1 MEVHEEAWSD
11 EMRAQ
16 IPKFK
21 RVGITLRSALG
32 SIPIPGTTR
41 TCDGVSHLGV
51 ESIVQSDSP
60 FFSFEQLCDHE
71 AVHQYFFR
79 DPALYQKC
87 FRAYKQHTS
96 KAQRNALLTVYLGS

>member
-1 MEVHEEAWSD
+1 
-11 EMRAQ
+11 MRAQ
-16 IPKFK
+16 TPKFK
-21 RVGITLRSALG
+21 RAGITLRSALG
-32 SIPIPGTTR
+32 PIPIPGTTR

-71 AVHQYFFR
+71 VGHQYFFR

-87 FRAYKQHTS
+87 AREFRLRTS
-96 KAQRNALLTVYLGS
+96 KSQRAELMKR

>member
-1 MEVHEEAWSD
+1 MEIHEEAWSD

-16 IPKFK
+16 TQKFK
-21 RVGITLRSALG
+21 RAGITLRSALG
-32 SIPIPGTTR
+32 PIPIPGTTR

-71 AVHQYFFR
+71 VGHVLLGESAQVVAVSR
-79 DPALYQKC
+79 IVLPDALVQL
-87 FRAYKQHTS
+87 AL
-96 KAQRNALLTVYLGS
+96 AQRHEGLSH